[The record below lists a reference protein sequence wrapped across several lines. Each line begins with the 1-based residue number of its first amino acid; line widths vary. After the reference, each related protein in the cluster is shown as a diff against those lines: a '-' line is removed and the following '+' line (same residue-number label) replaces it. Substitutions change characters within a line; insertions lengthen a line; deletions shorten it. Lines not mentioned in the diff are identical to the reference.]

1 MFIKLVRSKF
11 LKNNKSHKIFSLNLL
26 KISYCCTTNA
36 GNIIKQHNSKV
47 LSKTNDN
54 KIRKCNCRSKPNCPW
69 NGECLNQCLVYK
81 ATSATCSNSLCLL
94 WNFWSGVQNTVWQ
107 PCNFRQS
114 ECMNETELSKHV
126 WNLKDDV
133 LDNNLSFEIHRKAF
147 PYQYG
152 SKRCDLRLSE

>member
-1 MFIKLVRSKF
+1 MLNLSTSRDQWVVNIFDQCIAIIEIVKTKQVKWLNPPYRQNVKTNINKLFIKLVRSKF
-11 LKNNKSHKIFSLNLL
+11 LKNNKFHKIFSLNLL

-94 WNFWSGVQNTVWQ
+94 QNF
-107 PCNFRQS
+107 
-114 ECMNETELSKHV
+114 
-126 WNLKDDV
+126 
-133 LDNNLSFEIHRKAF
+133 
-147 PYQYG
+147 
-152 SKRCDLRLSE
+152 

>member
-1 MFIKLVRSKF
+1 MLNLSTSRDQWVVNIFDQCIAIIEIVKTKQVKWLNPPYRQNVKTNINKLFIKLVRSKF

-26 KISYCCTTNA
+26 KISYCCTTSA

-54 KIRKCNCRSKPNCPW
+54 NIRKCNCRSKPNCPW

-94 WNFWSGVQNTVWQ
+94 WNF
-107 PCNFRQS
+107 
-114 ECMNETELSKHV
+114 
-126 WNLKDDV
+126 
-133 LDNNLSFEIHRKAF
+133 
-147 PYQYG
+147 
-152 SKRCDLRLSE
+152 

>member
-1 MFIKLVRSKF
+1 MLNLSTSRDQWVVNIFDQCIAIIEIVKTKQVKWLNPPHRQNVKTNINKLFIKLVRSKF

-94 WNFWSGVQNTVWQ
+94 WNF
-107 PCNFRQS
+107 
-114 ECMNETELSKHV
+114 
-126 WNLKDDV
+126 
-133 LDNNLSFEIHRKAF
+133 
-147 PYQYG
+147 
-152 SKRCDLRLSE
+152 